1 MALWGSRDSFAITGT
16 VSVANGST
24 TITGN
29 ANTVFT
35 TQLAVGETLVING
48 KRRKI
53 TSIASANTL
62 TIDTAWDAANVSA
75 GTITGQDTPVYVP
88 TAEIVAN
95 NIIGI
100 DTTEAG
106 VANNRIRG
114 LSTPGWNKYV
124 TYTDMH
130 SRTRHKTETLV
141 VLGDGVSSDAPDDTV
156 AEDS

>member
-1 MALWGSRDSFAITGT
+1 MALWGTRDSFAITGT

-24 TITGN
+24 TVTGN

-35 TQLAVGETLVING
+35 TQLNIGDALVING
-48 KRRKI
+48 KRRKV
-53 TSIASANTL
+53 TGIASANTL

-106 VANNRIRG
+106 VANNRVRG

-130 SRTRHKTETLV
+130 GRTRHKTETLV
-141 VLGDGVSSDAPDDTV
+141 VLGAGVSSDAPDDTV

>member
-1 MALWGSRDSFAITGT
+1 MALWGTRDSFAITGT

-24 TITGN
+24 TVTGN

-35 TQLAVGETLVING
+35 TQLNIGDALVING
-48 KRRKI
+48 KRRKV
-53 TSIASANTL
+53 TGIASANTL

-75 GTITGQDTPVYVP
+75 GTITGQDTPAYVP

-106 VANNRIRG
+106 IANNRIRG

-141 VLGDGVSSDAPDDTV
+141 VLGAGVSSDAPDDTV

>member
-1 MALWGSRDSFAITGT
+1 MALWGTRDSFAITGT

-24 TITGN
+24 TVTGN

-35 TQLAVGETLVING
+35 TQLNIGDALVING
-48 KRRKI
+48 KRRKV
-53 TSIASANTL
+53 TGIASANTL

-95 NIIGI
+95 NVIGI

-106 VANNRIRG
+106 ITANKARG
-114 LSTPGWNKYV
+114 INTPGWTKYV

-130 SRTRHKTETLV
+130 GTTRHKAEPLV
-141 VLGDGVSSDAPDDTV
+141 VIAAGVSSDAPDDTV
-156 AEDS
+156 AADS

>member
-1 MALWGSRDSFAITGT
+1 MALWGTRDSFAITGT

-24 TITGN
+24 TVTGN

-35 TQLAVGETLVING
+35 TQLNIGDALVISG
-48 KRRKI
+48 KRRKV
-53 TSIASANTL
+53 TAIASANTL
-62 TIDTAWDAANVSA
+62 TIDTAWDTANVSA

-106 VANNRIRG
+106 ITANKARG
-114 LSTPGWNKYV
+114 INTPGWTKYV

-130 SRTRHKTETLV
+130 SRTRHKAEPLV
-141 VLGDGVSSDAPDDTV
+141 VLAAGVSSDAPDDTV